1 MTPTVA
7 DTATP
12 MMAPVLWLNLSI
24 FIFIFLKKRIYM
36 GKRRVVVVVVGGTYL
51 LPATGSL
58 VLRTLLSSTVLTT
71 VVCPP
76 GRVKV
81 YTLVAVMVDVCW

>member
-1 MTPTVA
+1 
-7 DTATP
+7 
-12 MMAPVLWLNLSI
+12 
-24 FIFIFLKKRIYM
+24 M
-36 GKRRVVVVVVGGTYL
+36 GKRRVVVMVVGGTYL